1 MRCIGVVDAKLH
13 CNKKQRVIQNRGKQR
28 PFAEVVI
35 AYEAIQAAET
45 AVRRL
50 LDTFGV
56 SK

>member
-1 MRCIGVVDAKLH
+1 MGCIGVVDAKLH

-35 AYEAIQAAET
+35 AYEAIQAPET
-45 AVRRL
+45 AVPRV

>member
-1 MRCIGVVDAKLH
+1 MGCISVVDAKLH

-28 PFAEVVI
+28 PLAEVVI
-35 AYEAIQAAET
+35 AYEAIQAPET
-45 AVRRL
+45 AVPRV